1 MRKCLAER
9 APLAGLAPGAQ
20 CECLSRDITLLSERA
35 RGDVWCTTLVIAQLL
50 YPYAHATPTRH
61 GVLWASRPRRTTS
74 CGSGL
79 SLRSEVYYFSA
90 PNIAYFTVYSMT
102 RAHDSVTRTRPSE
115 LSHRERPHAS
125 AQHAAATCS
134 TPLLPLT
141 TCGPAGSRPTVTSER
156 ATRLPH
162 RKGRHTAASSRSG
175 HSDLPA
181 PLLPAPRQDPPT
193 RLVRVAP
200 AAHTRHLGLGLVL

>member
-1 MRKCLAER
+1 MNASQPVRTRGR
-9 APLAGLAPGAQ
+9 AAPPARRAAPSPRARPGPLSVCALRPMCPRVGLAPSA
-20 CECLSRDITLLSERA
+20 LDLVRER
-35 RGDVWCTTLVIAQLL
+35 VKL
-50 YPYAHATPTRH
+50 
-61 GVLWASRPRRTTS
+61 
-74 CGSGL
+74 
-79 SLRSEVYYFSA
+79 LRSEVYYFSA
-90 PNIAYFTVYSMT
+90 PNIAYFTVYSTT
-102 RAHDSVTRTRPSE
+102 RAHDSRITRAPQTSE

-162 RKGRHTAASSRSG
+162 RKGGHTAASSRSG
-175 HSDLPA
+175 HSDHPA

-200 AAHTRHLGLGLVL
+200 AAHTRHLGLGLGL

>member
-1 MRKCLAER
+1 MAGRPR
-9 APLAGLAPGAQ
+9 AAHAHTRTSLRPIVFGP
-20 CECLSRDITLLSERA
+20 SRDQTCRSFVCVHVSCVCR
-35 RGDVWCTTLVIAQLL
+35 VW
-50 YPYAHATPTRH
+50 
-61 GVLWASRPRRTTS
+61 GSRPRRSTS

-79 SLRSEVYYFSA
+79 SVRSEVYYFSA
-90 PNIAYFTVYSMT
+90 PNIAYFTVYSTT
-102 RAHDSVTRTRPSE
+102 RAHDSRITRAPQTSE

-175 HSDLPA
+175 HGDLPA

-200 AAHTRHLGLGLVL
+200 AAHTRHLGLGLRL